1 MVQDMANNN
10 DDPVFSVP
18 GDLAINWWYGNNG
31 ARIAL
36 TGGHLS
42 ADVNDDN
49 THGLGNHFSMD
60 GKTGTNGDDNW
71 PHEISNVQD
80 CLLSSCSKSQV
91 KIQGTDHGSLLKSGP
106 VYGNYAIYV
115 SKKGQKFPINYK
127 MLRLEMHN
135 NFKNQEAARKWKNF

>member
-42 ADVNDDN
+42 AADVDDDN
-49 THGLGNHFSMD
+49 THGLGCHFAIN
-60 GKTGTNGDDNW
+60 GTTGTNGYAVW
-71 PHEISNVQD
+71 AHEISNIQD
-80 CLLSSCSKSQV
+80 CPISSCPSSKI
-91 KIQGTDHGSLLKSGP
+91 KIQGTDHGSGLKSGP
-106 VYGNYAIYV
+106 VYGSYAIYV
-115 SKKGQKFPINYK
+115 SKEAQRFPTNCK
-127 MLRLEMHN
+127 MLRLKMD
-135 NFKNQEAARKWKNF
+135 K

>member
-42 ADVNDDN
+42 AADVDDDN
-49 THGLGNHFSMD
+49 THGLGCHFSIN
-60 GKTGTNGDDNW
+60 GTTGTNGYAVW
-71 PHEISNVQD
+71 AHEISNIQD
-80 CLLSSCSKSQV
+80 CPISSCPSSKI
-91 KIQGTDHGSLLKSGP
+91 KIQGTDHGSGLKSGP
-106 VYGNYAIYV
+106 VYRSYAIYV
-115 SKKGQKFPINYK
+115 SKEAQRFPTNCK
-127 MLRLEMHN
+127 MLRLEMD
-135 NFKNQEAARKWKNF
+135 K

>member
-42 ADVNDDN
+42 ADVDDDN
-49 THGLGNHFSMD
+49 THGLGCHFATN
-60 GKTGTNGDDNW
+60 GRTGTNGDATW
-71 PHEISNVQD
+71 SHEISNNQD
-80 CLLSSCSKSQV
+80 CPLSSCPTSNV
-91 KIQGTDHGSLLKSGP
+91 KIQGTDHGSGLNSGP

-115 SKKGQKFPINYK
+115 SKEAQRFPINRK
-127 MLRLEMHN
+127 MLRLEMD
-135 NFKNQEAARKWKNF
+135 KC